1 MMFFAFPF
9 LNIFKLCW
17 DYFFPFLLKD
27 RVHCRGWGEG
37 LMVLHAA
44 NFVEQLLCAGAR
56 CRVGCEAGWLFSA
69 GGEAGGGEHVV
80 QEPDMKAHELW

>member
-1 MMFFAFPF
+1 
-9 LNIFKLCW
+9 
-17 DYFFPFLLKD
+17 
-27 RVHCRGWGEG
+27 
-37 LMVLHAA
+37 MVLHAA

-69 GGEAGGGEHVV
+69 GGEGGGGEHVV